1 MSTLKPGQEVMCLSN
16 KWGLASFLGYRK
28 PKFKCPKANDIVTV
42 AHVTYINNQPYLFL
56 LEHEPDAGFEA
67 SNFAPVMQP
76 HDLAR
81 LIDEIF
87 NPTFL

>member
-1 MSTLKPGQEVMCLSN
+1 MTTFKPGQEVMCLTN
-16 KWGLASFLGYRK
+16 NWGMASFLGYRK
-28 PKFKCPKANDIVTV
+28 PKCKCPKANDIVTV
-42 AHVTYINNQPYLFL
+42 SCVAQINDRTYVVLKEYECDIM
-56 LEHEPDAGFEA
+56 FEA
-67 SNFAPVMQP
+67 SNFAAVMQP